1 MIRTMLDTN
10 VCIGIIN
17 DRPPALRQRLML
29 NEPTT
34 VAISQVVHYELAYGV
49 CNSAQPQKNQ
59 ANLDHFLKYVQVLE
73 WGAEQATTAAQIRC
87 KLKRV
92 GQPIGPYDLL
102 VAAHALSIDAV
113 LVTHNI
119 REFSRVEGLRIE
131 DWETA

>member
-49 CNSAQPQKNQ
+49 CNSAQPEKNQ

-92 GQPIGPYDLL
+92 GQPIGPTISSLL
-102 VAAHALSIDAV
+102 PTPYRSMRSSSPTTPVNSAESKA
-113 LVTHNI
+113 
-119 REFSRVEGLRIE
+119 
-131 DWETA
+131 